1 MIHQIRRCGILLHP
15 TSLPS
20 AMGIGSFGDE
30 AYAFIDLLERTH
42 ITLWQMLP
50 LGPTGYGDSPY
61 AARSTFAGNELL
73 IDLKSLSCEGFLTLD
88 DVLKVPAFSTKRID
102 YGVIRSFKEP
112 LLDKA
117 ARTFLQKADEKQ
129 KTQYQDFCRRNS
141 WWLDDYAL
149 YVSLCRAYG
158 DSRWNSRWPKALRM
172 RQPEALASAKAEHHN
187 EIEHTN
193 VLQFFFYEQYL
204 ALKKYA
210 NEHGVRIVGDIPIFV
225 APDSVDVWT
234 NRELFK
240 LDSQGNQ
247 LAGSGVPPDAFSS
260 DGQLWGNPLYD
271 WAEHE
276 KSGFAWWIRRMKHM
290 FTLSDIV
297 RIDHFRGFCAC
308 WEVPQGEKTA
318 INGKWVPSPG
328 TKFFDCLKKELGEDL
343 PVIAED
349 LGVITEDVAT
359 LRDSNNFPGMKIL
372 QFAFGSD
379 QKGRLD
385 ATNAYLPHN
394 CAYQSIIYTGT
405 HDNNTT
411 RGWYDSLDGHTKD
424 MIRRYLECPDD
435 QVVWQLIRSALMC
448 GSKAAIF
455 PMQDWLELSFDARMN
470 TPSTCGGDNWSWRLE
485 SLDIPSWRID
495 RLRDMISLYGREG
508 N

>member
-318 INGKWVPSPG
+318 INGK
-328 TKFFDCLKKELGEDL
+328 
-343 PVIAED
+343 
-349 LGVITEDVAT
+349 
-359 LRDSNNFPGMKIL
+359 
-372 QFAFGSD
+372 
-379 QKGRLD
+379 
-385 ATNAYLPHN
+385 
-394 CAYQSIIYTGT
+394 
-405 HDNNTT
+405 
-411 RGWYDSLDGHTKD
+411 
-424 MIRRYLECPDD
+424 
-435 QVVWQLIRSALMC
+435 
-448 GSKAAIF
+448 
-455 PMQDWLELSFDARMN
+455 
-470 TPSTCGGDNWSWRLE
+470 
-485 SLDIPSWRID
+485 
-495 RLRDMISLYGREG
+495 
-508 N
+508 